1 MILLKKTLAVICVVL
16 CACADGADEGSMAE
30 EDTLAVEP
38 ATPAISLA
46 DVAGTWNLAV
56 TNDRGDPPP
65 TVDLVATSDPSGWTL
80 VAPGRDPIPV
90 AVQAAGDSIVTDAGP
105 YSSLIREGVQVS
117 THVVYRLDGDRLVGQ
132 GTARYETADSDSIVN
147 LQVEGTRAP

>member
-1 MILLKKTLAVICVVL
+1 MILLKRMLAVTCVVL

-46 DVAGTWNLAV
+46 DVAGTWNLSV
-56 TNDRGDPPP
+56 TTDQGDPPP
-65 TVDLVATSDPSGWTL
+65 PLELVATADPSGWTM
-80 VAPGRDPIPV
+80 VSPGRDPIPV
-90 AVQAAGDSIVTDAGP
+90 AVQASGDSVVADAGP

-117 THVVYRLDGDRLVGQ
+117 THIVYRLEGDRLVGN
-132 GTARYETADSDSIVN
+132 GIARYETAESDSIVN